1 MRIDGASL
9 ATEPPK
15 YGLADRDGFDHARAF
30 QNRVVEWIHDGIE
43 PVAVLRAPTGAGKTA
58 TFHELIE
65 TRTVPLLVYPTNALL
80 RQQRNRFAEDDID
93 VAVLNSETLSGHGR
107 DRAEGLIAYFD
118 EYEADH
124 DVVVTNPDILQAAIQ
139 DMYAGGR
146 AMRIFERIDAVVY
159 DEFHFYSSLA
169 ASGLLLQLKILAERH
184 PDQKILLAS
193 ATPNE
198 DFVDFVVERLG
209 LSVCDINASYV
220 SDGDQFRQPVEM
232 IRHEESRLYERRD
245 AIAESLADEIAE
257 VETYNEP
264 RAVLVFNSVRQSNDF
279 HQFLADEYPLVFKHT
294 AKDNGFDTND
304 KMADLDGDSFYVLN
318 TTSKGEVGLDY
329 DIRTLHMETPGC
341 AGPFLQRF
349 GRAGRESKASVH
361 VYGLGQGP
369 WGDDVAFPE
378 FEEQIY
384 EGLGAYK
391 GPDGRRMPLSEL
403 ADLVGFRAAYAI
415 ASRESGYGWF
425 DEALRKD
432 FEENVE
438 KYDRWRRFIARVNDE
453 LNRVSTGFEP
463 GKYSP
468 KDPEAKLLG
477 FTKACFEA
485 FCGLRGRSVQATVRY
500 PRGDRLALTTY
511 GLTTTLRHYDIED
524 IEYGEYEPILTLRPK
539 PDDSLSVV
547 TARLPEYDT
556 EPRQYDRP
564 SIEIEKELQQKM
576 HREVDRVELNDEFS
590 VSTESLH
597 RFFQIVSITNAI
609 VPETVTTAKY
619 EIEVETRENSA
630 PSLNVRPRRI

>member
-1 MRIDGASL
+1 VRIDGASL

-15 YGLADRDGFDHARAF
+15 YGLADRDFDHARAF
-30 QNRVVEWIHDGIE
+30 QNRVVEWVHDGTE

-65 TRTVPLLVYPTNALL
+65 TRAVPLLIYPTNALL
-80 RQQRNRFAEDDID
+80 RQQRNRFSDEDVN

-124 DVVVTNPDILQAAIQ
+124 DAVVTNPDILQAAIQ

-146 AMRIFERIDAVVY
+146 AMRIFEQIDAVVY

-169 ASGLLLQLKILAERH
+169 ASGLLLQIKILSERQ

-198 DFVDFVVERLG
+198 DFVDFVEERLG
-209 LSVCDINASYV
+209 LNVRDVNASYV

-232 IRHEESRLYERRD
+232 IRHQKSRLYERRD
-245 AIAESLADEIAE
+245 EIAESLADQIAE
-257 VETYNEP
+257 AGAYQEP
-264 RAVLVFNSVRQSNDF
+264 HAVLVFNSVRQSNDF
-279 HQFLADEYPLVFKHT
+279 HQFLAEEYPKVFKHT

-304 KMADLDGDSFYVLN
+304 ERANLNEESFYVLN

-329 DIRTLHMETPGC
+329 DVRTLHMENPGR

-349 GRAGRESKASVH
+349 GRAGRESEAAVH

-369 WGDDVAFPE
+369 WGDDVPFFE

-384 EGLGAYK
+384 EGLGAYETP
-391 GPDGRRMPLSEL
+391 GGRRMPLSQL

-415 ASRESGYGWF
+415 ATRESGYGWF

-438 KYDRWRRFIARVNDE
+438 RYDRWRGFIARVNAELDE
-453 LNRVSTGFEP
+453 VSRGFEP

-468 KDPEAKLLG
+468 KDSEAKLLG
-477 FTKACFEA
+477 FTEDCFKAFR
-485 FCGLRGRSVQATVRY
+485 GLRGRSVQATVRY

-524 IEYGEYEPILTLRPK
+524 VEYDDYEPILTLRPK

-564 SIEIEKELQQKM
+564 SSEIEKELQQKM
-576 HREVDRVELNDEFS
+576 HREVDRVELNDEFE
-590 VSTESLH
+590 VSTETLH
-597 RFFQIVSITNAI
+597 RFFQIVRVTNAI
-609 VPETVTTAKY
+609 VPETITTAEY
-619 EIEVETRENSA
+619 EIEVETRENGP
-630 PSLNVRPRRI
+630 PSLNVQHRRI